1 MADLR
6 IKGDVSGYVDLVAP
20 DVAGSTTIDLSKVL
34 VADSNGNV
42 GIGTSSPGRL
52 LTLFNDDQPV
62 FQITNNTSGSASTNG
77 MIFYQASGS
86 TNHNIDNQGSGSGGD
101 IQFMSAGSNTLKIQ
115 ANGNVGIGTTNPAVP
130 LTVSTTSNESLRLD
144 ASDGQQT
151 TIGFAQN
158 NNVRWLIGN
167 DLFANG
173 GNGFFVYNE
182 DLAITRIYAD
192 GSANG
197 FVGIGNVTNPS
208 TQLDVDGANN
218 KTSLHLRSGDNN
230 TASGGGNQI
239 TLGYDGS
246 TNYRHNI
253 KTRHDSINISNNL
266 FDFYVWQPT
275 QSASDNGNR
284 HVARFDGYGVTTPN
298 SPAFEASTSGVSNQ
312 SFSGG
317 AEHKIIFNA
326 AAHNRG
332 GHYSTSNY
340 RFTAPIAG
348 FYHFSTC
355 FQINNIDSTSWA
367 WNLQLRRNGTH
378 KAGVYTG
385 TSSVG
390 YEGGT
395 TAATLYLSAGDYVEA
410 WARFNTSAV
419 IEYSAP
425 DGRFQFSGFLVG

>member
-34 VADSNGNV
+34 VADSSGNV

-52 LTLFNDDQPV
+52 LTLFNNDQPV

-101 IQFMSAGSNTLKIQ
+101 IQFMAAGSNTLKIQ

-158 NNVRWLIGN
+158 NDVRWLIGN

-182 DLAITRIYAD
+182 DLGATRIYVD

-197 FVGIGNVTNPS
+197 FVGIGNVTNPT
-208 TQLDVDGANN
+208 TQLDVEGSYN

-239 TLGYDGS
+239 TFGYDNT
-246 TNYRHNI
+246 TNYRHSI
-253 KTRHDSINISNNL
+253 KTRHDSANISNNA
-266 FDFYVWQPT
+266 FDFYVWQNT
-275 QSASDNGNR
+275 QNAADNGNR
-284 HVARFDGYGVTTPN
+284 HVARFDGYGVLTPN

-355 FQINNIDSTSWA
+355 FQINNINNTSWA

-385 TSSVG
+385 TGSVG